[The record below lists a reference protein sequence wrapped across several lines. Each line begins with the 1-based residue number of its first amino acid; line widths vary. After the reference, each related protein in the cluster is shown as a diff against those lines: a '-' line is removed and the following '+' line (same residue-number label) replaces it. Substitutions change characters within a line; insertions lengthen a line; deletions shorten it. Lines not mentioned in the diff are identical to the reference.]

1 MTAKT
6 RLIGY
11 IRVSTAEQNTDLQWD
26 AMKAANCHKVFQDK
40 VSGTRWSRKGLNE
53 ALDMVRPGDRLAV
66 WRIDR
71 LGRSIGHILSVIT
84 ELNERGAGVLS
95 LSETCDTATENGEMQ
110 AIFLA
115 VVAHMEHRAIIK
127 RTRAGVEAAA
137 KRGRVRGGRPK
148 MSPAEINE
156 ARSLMASGTMIAS
169 DVAKR
174 YHVGRATLFRS
185 VRGVA
190 RTHANLQARQ

>member
-1 MTAKT
+1 MTAKP

-11 IRVSTAEQNTDLQWD
+11 IRVSNAEQNTDLQWD
-26 AMKAANCHKVFQDK
+26 ALKAANCHIIYQDK

-53 ALDMVRPGDRLAV
+53 ALAQVRPGDKLAI

-95 LSETCDTATENGEMQ
+95 LSESCDTSTENGEMQ

-115 VVAHMEHRAIIK
+115 VVAHMEHRDIVK

-137 KRGRVRGGRPK
+137 RRGKHRGGRPK
-148 MSPAEINE
+148 MTPAQIVE
-156 ARSLMASGTMIAS
+156 ARSLMNGGTMIAEEI
-169 DVAKR
+169 AKR
-174 YHVGRATLFRS
+174 YHVGRATLFRN
-185 VRGVA
+185 VRCPHVA
-190 RTHANLQARQ
+190 

>member
-1 MTAKT
+1 MTAKP

-26 AMKAANCHKVFQDK
+26 ALKAANCHIIYQDK

-53 ALDMVRPGDRLAV
+53 ALAQVRPGDKLAI

-84 ELNERGAGVLS
+84 ELNERGAAVLS
-95 LSETCDTATENGEMQ
+95 LSESCDTSTENGEMQ

-115 VVAHMEHRAIIK
+115 VVAHMEHRAIVK

-137 KRGRVRGGRPK
+137 RRGKHRGGRPK
-148 MSPAEINE
+148 MTPAQIVE
-156 ARSLMASGTMIAS
+156 ARSLMNGGTMIAEEI
-169 DVAKR
+169 AKR
-174 YHVGRATLFRS
+174 YHVGRATLFRN
-185 VRGVA
+185 VRCPHVA
-190 RTHANLQARQ
+190 